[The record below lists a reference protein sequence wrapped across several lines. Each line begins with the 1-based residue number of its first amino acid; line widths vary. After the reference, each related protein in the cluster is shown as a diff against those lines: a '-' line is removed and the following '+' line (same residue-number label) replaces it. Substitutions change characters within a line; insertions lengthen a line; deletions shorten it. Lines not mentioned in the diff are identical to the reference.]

1 MRGARFLSI
10 PRTAA
15 LTLTAQLPLP
25 AACSCGCSALVETTL
40 HRTKQLTTTRAKWAA
55 SHRKSVQRQG
65 FGSPGLHSCLN
76 HENMFSAVVCFVH
89 YVLPTAATKTVQ
101 ILQSTLTFTMQWFIL
116 QSGSFLCATQH
127 TRPRKT
133 PSALRGIT
141 CSSLTTHI
149 IHQSPCPFVCLFYHQ
164 EWQDSRSDS
173 RAKSGPR
180 LRQQWVAG
188 AGKMVLNASSPR
200 AGAHPDV
207 SWNGSGRP
215 VAHRCLLAW
224 SKNQEYQE

>member
-1 MRGARFLSI
+1 MRGAWFLSI

-25 AACSCGCSALVETTL
+25 AARNCGCSALVETTL
-40 HRTKQLTTTRAKWAA
+40 HRTKQLATTHAKWAA
-55 SHRKSVQRQG
+55 SHRKPVQRQG
-65 FGSPGLHSCLN
+65 FGSPRLHSCLN

-116 QSGSFLCATQH
+116 QSGSFLCTTRH
-127 TRPRKT
+127 TRRT
-133 PSALRGIT
+133 ENSL
-141 CSSLTTHI
+141 CSQRNHMQFPHHSHNPPESL
-149 IHQSPCPFVCLFYHQ
+149 SLCLFYHQ

-173 RAKSGPR
+173 CTKSGPR
-180 LRQQWVAG
+180 LQQQWVAG

-207 SWNGSGRP
+207 SWNGCGQP